1 MIFIDPNSPAQK
13 TPRKAPAW
21 LKPLAWLVFTA
32 TVTALIASAV
42 RHLFG

>member
-13 TPRKAPAW
+13 TPRKAPTW
-21 LKPLAWLVFTA
+21 LKRVACLVLTA
-32 TVTALIASAV
+32 TMTALIASAV